1 MAANRFSV
9 GSPLVSV
16 LTPSY
21 NQGGYLRDCLASVE
35 RQTYDAVEHV
45 VYDGCSTDDSL
56 AVLRDAGSRVRWVS
70 APDGGQ
76 SDALNRAF
84 ADSSGEIVGWLNAD
98 DGYADRRAVEWAVRE
113 FYARPD
119 VDALFGHTLLVNES
133 NTVLQVR
140 ATPPFSV
147 RALRAVNYVLQPSVF
162 VRRAA
167 VERLGTFVRP
177 DLHYV
182 MDRDLLLRLGA
193 SGKVGRLKAIIAFD
207 RHQRRRK
214 VLQSGFDQ
222 ELAAFEHELGP
233 RPAGSAALTVAIRAW
248 IRFGGAV
255 EAAGLRRTLMPAIE
269 FDFAPAATRLRWQ
282 LLSPRRRLPFGSL
295 TTPGSA

>member
-1 MAANRFSV
+1 V
-9 GSPLVSV
+9 GDPLVSI

-21 NQGGYLRDCLASVE
+21 NQGAYLRDCLASVE

-45 VYDGCSTDDSL
+45 VFDGCSTDESL
-56 AVLRDAGSRVRWVS
+56 AVLHETGSRVRWVS

-84 ADSSGEIVGWLNAD
+84 ENSSGEIVGWLNAD

-113 FYARPD
+113 FHRRPD
-119 VDALFGHTLLVNES
+119 IDALFGHTLLVNES

-140 ATPPFSV
+140 AAPPFSA

-162 VRRAA
+162 VRRGA
-167 VERLGTFVRP
+167 VERLGTFVRSN
-177 DLHYV
+177 LHYV

-193 SGKVGRLKAIIAFD
+193 SGDVGRLRAIIAFD

-214 VLQSGFDQ
+214 VLQAGFDQ
-222 ELAAFEHELGP
+222 EHAAFEQELGP
-233 RPAGSAALTVAIRAW
+233 RPAGSAAVAIAIRTW
-248 IRFGGAV
+248 IRYGGAV
-255 EAAGLRRTLMPAIE
+255 DAASLRRSLMPAIE
-269 FDFAPAATRLRWQ
+269 FNFAPVATRLRWQ
-282 LLSPRRRLPFGSL
+282 LLSPRRNLPFGSL
-295 TTPGSA
+295 TTPGSF